1 MFNKISIATVVLT
14 VTATVF
20 MYANMFAT
28 LTDAFGLRAN
38 AQMVVEEGL
47 VSYWSFNKADI
58 DGETAKDFM
67 GNNNGTIVGKPK
79 AVEGKFGEAL
89 EFNGSSDYVE
99 APDDKSLQL
108 WESYTLEAWIYQ
120 KESRSSR
127 IIDKITAGTA
137 DGPHLDT
144 HPGTILR
151 SCAGACISSNTN
163 YSLDEWHHVVM
174 TFDDGDVKFYLDASE
189 DGGGSAPSPLS
200 GNSLPLRIAAD
211 SNAQN
216 LFLGII
222 DEVRIYNRAL
232 NEKEVKQNFAAEGLA
247 VVSPTKKLAI
257 TWGEIKVSR

>member
-1 MFNKISIATVVLT
+1 MKNSVKMFNKISIITFVLA
-14 VTATVF
+14 VIATVF
-20 MYANMFAT
+20 IYNVAKAQ
-28 LTDAFGLRAN
+28 LVTD
-38 AQMVVEEGL
+38 GL
-47 VSYWSFNKADI
+47 VSYWSFNKDTI
-58 DGETAKDFM
+58 KGETVKDVM
-67 GNNNGTIVGKPK
+67 ANNDGIIVGKPK
-79 AVEGKFGEAL
+79 TVKGKFGEAL
-89 EFNGSSDYVE
+89 ELNGAGDYVE

-163 YSLDEWHHVVM
+163 YSLNDWHHVVM

-200 GNSLPLRIAAD
+200 GNSLPLRIGAD
-211 SNAQN
+211 SNGQN

-222 DEVRIYNRAL
+222 DEARIYNRAL
-232 NEKEVKQNFAAEGLA
+232 SKDEVKQNSVAEGLA
-247 VVSPTKKLAI
+247 VERSNKLAD
-257 TWGEIKVSR
+257 TWGKIKVSR